1 MQKVA
6 SERPL
11 IALFLRRTPQNPSK
25 MVKKS
30 PKNKNKNFLPQFRR
44 KSAYQLSFYSLNRRQ
59 VRICTRTLPSALK
72 YAVKH
77 CVKNHFIFFTIKK
90 R

>member
-1 MQKVA
+1 
-6 SERPL
+6 
-11 IALFLRRTPQNPSK
+11 
-25 MVKKS
+25 MVKNPTKAAS
-30 PKNKNKNFLPQFRR
+30 KQPKLNFGAKRVF
-44 KSAYQLSFYSLNRRQ
+44 QLCFYGLNRRQ

-90 R
+90 K